1 MSTENEKKP
10 GEVETTGHSWDGIE
24 EYNNPLP
31 RWWLWT
37 FYACILFAIGYTI
50 LFPAW
55 PLVKGATPGILGYST
70 RGKVAEEIQHFEDIN
85 ADLVSKLESVE
96 LADINP
102 DANPDLYNYAVRGG
116 EAVFNTFCAQCHGR
130 EGGLGAPGY
139 PVLSD
144 DNWLWGGDIE
154 EIHYTVSHGIR
165 NETDEDARYSQMPAF
180 GELLEPE
187 EIDQVVQYVRK
198 LSGQDHDAALAG
210 PGETVFL
217 DNCSACHAEDGTGDR
232 FQGAPNL
239 TDQIWLYGGSEET
252 IRYTVEN
259 ARFGIMP
266 PKGGAPLTE
275 AQVRA
280 VATYVHQLGGGE

>member
-1 MSTENEKKP
+1 MSTEKKNEKT
-10 GEVETTGHSWDGIE
+10 EVGTTGHSWDGIE
-24 EYNNPLP
+24 EYDNPMP

-37 FYACILFAIGYTI
+37 FYATIVFAIIYTI

-55 PLVKGATPGILGYST
+55 PLVKEATPGILGYST
-70 RGKVAEEIQHFEDIN
+70 RGEVAQEIQRFEEIN
-85 ADLVSKLESVE
+85 APLVSKLESVE
-96 LADINP
+96 LAAIGDDP
-102 DANPDLYNYAVRGG
+102 ELYNYAVRGG

-130 EGGLGAPGY
+130 EGGLGAAGY

-144 DNWLWGGDIE
+144 DDWLWGGNLE

-165 NETDEDARYSQMPAF
+165 NETDADAHFSQMPAF
-180 GELLEPE
+180 GELLAPE
-187 EIDQVVQYVRK
+187 EIDQVVQYVLK

-210 PGETVFL
+210 PGETLFA

-239 TDQIWLYGGSEET
+239 TDAIWLYGGDADS

-266 PKGGAPLTE
+266 AKGGAPLTE
-275 AQVRA
+275 AEVRA